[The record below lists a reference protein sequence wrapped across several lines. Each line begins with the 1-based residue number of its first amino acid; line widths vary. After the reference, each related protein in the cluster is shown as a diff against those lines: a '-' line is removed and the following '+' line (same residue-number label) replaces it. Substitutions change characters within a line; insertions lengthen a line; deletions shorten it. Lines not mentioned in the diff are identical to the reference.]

1 MELDEKEVFD
11 GAIFGNKKFPFV
23 TLTVTKSE
31 MIIKELLPSRWQIT
45 KNIISRSG
53 VKKRWWIKIRSIA
66 FEKSELWKI
75 GIVPKELRCSVI
87 PQKKAE
93 EIEDNFFVYA
103 EEIVKEYERLLSSS
117 NPSLTVNSKVK
128 LEV

>member
-1 MELDEKEVFD
+1 MELDEKLFE
-11 GAIFGNKKFPFV
+11 GAISGEKHFPFV
-23 TLTVTKSE
+23 RLTVTKSE
-31 MIIKELLPSRWQIT
+31 KIIKELLPSRWQIT

-66 FEKSELWKI
+66 FEKSGLWKI

>member
-66 FEKSELWKI
+66 FEKSGLWKI